1 MSTLGHV
8 QYTKGYHYE
17 CGRIPCVHRGMFS
30 TSENYHQ
37 YMGGGGGIVV
47 LAFVFRYEQDQKREK
62 LNDVSF
68 DVHVFFQQQQESE
81 NIQS

>member
-1 MSTLGHV
+1 M
-8 QYTKGYHYE
+8 YTVASPKP
-17 CGRIPCVHRGMFS
+17 IP
-30 TSENYHQ
+30 
-37 YMGGGGGIVV
+37 IVV

-68 DVHVFFQQQQESE
+68 DVHVFFQQQQEGE